1 MFAPEPGEYR
11 MPATRNTDNIAQD
24 AGRETL
30 SAAAQG
36 AQRFNEQVTQMFGL
50 TGERGEE
57 LTRRSTQNLEAMTQ
71 ASTAVVRGFQDLSR
85 EWFSLVQ
92 ETTQKNI
99 EGFTALARCR
109 SLPELLSAQADLVR
123 TSMQQTVDGTR
134 RMAEVSSRVMT
145 DASQTAVA
153 QANSTRQAA

>member
-1 MFAPEPGEYR
+1 
-11 MPATRNTDNIAQD
+11 MPSTRNNDTATQFTKAAGD
-24 AGRETL
+24 ASG
-30 SAAAQG
+30 AATQN
-36 AQRFNEQVTQMFGL
+36 AQRFTDQVTQIFGL
-50 TGERGEE
+50 AGERGEE

-71 ASTAVVRGFQDLSR
+71 ASTAVARGFQDLSR

-99 EGFTALARCR
+99 EGITALARCR
-109 SLPELLSAQADLVR
+109 TLPELLSVQAELVR

>member
-1 MFAPEPGEYR
+1 
-11 MPATRNTDNIAQD
+11 MPATRNTETTTQD

-30 SAAAQG
+30 STAAQG
-36 AQRFNEQVTQMFGL
+36 AQRFTEQVTQMFGV
-50 TGERGEE
+50 TGERSEE
-57 LTRRSTQNLEAMTQ
+57 LTRRSAQNLEAMTQ
-71 ASTAVVRGFQDLSR
+71 ASTAVARGFQDLSR

-92 ETTQKNI
+92 ETTQKNM
-99 EGFTALARCR
+99 EGFAALARAR
-109 SLPELLSAQADLVR
+109 TLPELLSAQADLVR